1 MTATDLAP
9 RPGPARIGWIVDV
22 QNDFMLPPEQGGR
35 LYVHDL
41 FDGGGDAGALQIVP
55 ALVRAVAWMRENC
68 DAIVYTGDWHAHD
81 DPEIDPVA
89 PDAAQGTYPPHCM
102 GLSPDAEERRGAEII
117 DEVRPENP
125 VILARDAT
133 DDEARDV
140 ARRAVDEGRPVFIHK
155 SRFSVFEG
163 NPGADAFVHALRDR
177 LGGDVEMY
185 VIGVAR
191 DVCVKGAVEG
201 MLEEARGVPV
211 TLVTDATWGLGIEP
225 EAESL
230 RRWMEAGAALVT
242 TRGLTLRARGA
253 GEARDVVGAVEAAV
267 A

>member
-1 MTATDLAP
+1 MPTHET
-9 RPGPARIGWIVDV
+9 RRIGWIVDV

-41 FDGGGDAGALQIVP
+41 FDAGADPGARRIVP
-55 ALVRAVAWMRENC
+55 ALVRATAWMRAHC
-68 DAIVYTGDWHAHD
+68 DALVYTGDWHAPD
-81 DPEIDPVA
+81 DAEIDAVA
-89 PDAAQGTYPPHCM
+89 PDAAKGTYPPHCM
-102 GLSPDAEERRGAEII
+102 GLSPDPAERAGAEII
-117 DEVRPENP
+117 DEIRPHDP
-125 VILARDAT
+125 LVLPRDAT
-133 DDEARDV
+133 DDDARHT
-140 ARRAVDEGRPVFIHK
+140 ARRALDEGRPVFIHK

-163 NPGADAFVHALRDR
+163 NPAADAFVRALREG
-177 LGGDVEMY
+177 LGGDVEVY
-185 VIGVAR
+185 VVGVAR

-201 MLEEARGVPV
+201 MLDPLRGVPV

-242 TRGLTLRARGA
+242 THGLELRASQPPADRGLARN
-253 GEARDVVGAVEAAV
+253 VFGAVEAAV

>member
-1 MTATDLAP
+1 MTSTADRTRADRAA
-9 RPGPARIGWIVDV
+9 RAARIGWIVDV

-41 FDGGGDAGALQIVP
+41 FDDGADAGATQIVP
-55 ALVRAVAWMRENC
+55 ALVRATEWMRANC

-81 DPEIDPVA
+81 DAEIDPVA
-89 PDAAQGTYPPHCM
+89 PDAIQGTYPPHCM
-102 GLSPDAEERRGAEII
+102 GLSPDADEREGAQIIAEI
-117 DEVRPENP
+117 RPADP
-125 VILARDAT
+125 IVLKRDAT
-133 DDEARDV
+133 DADARDV
-140 ARRAVDEGRPVFIHK
+140 ARRAVDERRPVFIQK

-163 NPGADAFVHALRDR
+163 NAAADAFVRALRDR
-177 LGGDVEMY
+177 LGGTVEVY

-201 MLEEARGVPV
+201 MLEPVRGVPV

-230 RRWMEAGAALVT
+230 RRWMDAGAALVT
-242 TRGLTLRARGA
+242 VAGLTLRDARRDA
-253 GEARDVVGAVEAAV
+253 EAKAA